1 MLVLLFHKFSKQ
13 YFNRLSVFDIARQ
26 MFFNFV
32 EMFQKKKK
40 KHRVYKMFEVICL
53 SFFNSHYKHKTI
65 DINHDDLRK

>member
-40 KHRVYKMFEVICL
+40 KTSCIQNV
-53 SFFNSHYKHKTI
+53 
-65 DINHDDLRK
+65 